1 MSLRAASS
9 EDLSA
14 AAQTAIITFES
25 FSHTHKMRELIA
37 LRRIFRIRDDK
48 RALPP
53 ASMQTDTVA
62 IMLKR
67 AINYVSA
74 PSHTPGKFP
83 ASWKEVCLIKNICL
97 SQNNTH
103 TQNVFIIMY
112 YPTPLTI
119 LTININA
126 VKL

>member
-1 MSLRAASS
+1 
-9 EDLSA
+9 
-14 AAQTAIITFES
+14 
-25 FSHTHKMRELIA
+25 MRELIA
-37 LRRIFRIRDDK
+37 LRRICRIRDDK

-67 AINYVSA
+67 AINFVSA

-83 ASWKEVCLIKNICL
+83 ASWKEVCLIKKYLRL
-97 SQNNTH
+97 SKQNSLTKCFH
-103 TQNVFIIMY
+103 FMY
-112 YPTPLTI
+112 YPTTLTI